1 MDGTLAEKDDYT
13 KTLYYGPAKN
23 GKTTY
28 MAGAARLGKIVAI
41 DTEGNGWLKA
51 PLRKRGIPLENIIY
65 KTATS
70 YEEMEKLYWSILRWI
85 TQDEEPIV
93 AVCID
98 HLSDLEKRFLRENV
112 ITRQSKKV
120 SHLRERSALA
130 LMDQGINPFM
140 TEIGDYGVW
149 TNQAR
154 HLMRLYR
161 DLPCHV
167 AFAAHT
173 RLDVGKKVPGLT
185 EMFREELMGS
195 MNFNIGCDVFDN
207 EGKAVYVGYTAKVG
221 GWMGGDRL
229 DVLRP
234 ITANPSLDR
243 LIMIANGDIDL
254 ATDPEQQDLKKLMQS

>member
-1 MDGTLAEKDDYT
+1 MDGTLAESTDYT

-65 KTATS
+65 RTATT
-70 YEEMEKLYWSILRWI
+70 YAEMENLYWDILRWI
-85 TQDEEPIV
+85 TQDETDIV

-98 HLSDLEKRFLRENV
+98 HLSDLEKRFLRENT
-112 ITRQSKKV
+112 IRRQSNKV
-120 SHLRERSALA
+120 QHLKERSAIA
-130 LMDQGINPFM
+130 LMEQGVNPFLN
-140 TEIGDYGVW
+140 EIGDYGVW

-173 RLDVGKKVPGLT
+173 RLDLGKKVPGLT
-185 EMFREELMGS
+185 EMFREELMGA
-195 MNFNIGCDVFDN
+195 MNFNIGCDVLDLDGGPTF
-207 EGKAVYVGYTAKVG
+207 VGYAAKAS

-229 DVLRP
+229 DVLKP
-234 ITANPSLDR
+234 MVANPSLDR
-243 LIMIANGDIDL
+243 LIKLASGEIDIAN
-254 ATDPEQQDLKKLMQS
+254 DPEQLALRAKLQ